1 MMVRVVSK
9 YLLSSSRT
17 SSGSRDSDSVVKP
30 TRSTNRTDTCRF
42 SDCDG
47 PGCAGS
53 AIGAVDVAASD
64 AAHCPQKRCSPP
76 TSAPH
81 DGQWRASGAAHCP
94 QNRLPSEL
102 SEPQAPHL
110 TAAPPSPER
119 SDQGGPGGAD
129 VRLRSGA
136 PMFGFCQNMSRS
148 APSPTHQMRLI
159 HCPSGCEPT
168 ARGRVATDVPAAGGQ
183 PSALAVACGTV
194 AQRPA
199 SRGVEREGCP
209 TAERR
214 VLSPRTSARWWTH
227 LRAAQLG

>member
-53 AIGAVDVAASD
+53 AAGAVDVAASG
-64 AAHCPQKRCSPP
+64 AAHCPQNRCSPP
-76 TSAPH
+76 TSAPQ
-81 DGQWRASGAAHCP
+81 DGHWRARGAAHWP

-110 TAAPPSPER
+110 TAAPPDLKR
-119 SDQGGPGGAD
+119 SDQAVDGGAD
-129 VRLRSGA
+129 ASLRAAA
-136 PMFGFCQNMSRS
+136 PMFSLCQNMGRS
-148 APSPTHQMRLI
+148 VPSTMRI
-159 HCPSGCEPT
+159 
-168 ARGRVATDVPAAGGQ
+168 V
-183 PSALAVACGTV
+183 
-194 AQRPA
+194 
-199 SRGVEREGCP
+199 
-209 TAERR
+209 
-214 VLSPRTSARWWTH
+214 
-227 LRAAQLG
+227 

>member
-1 MMVRVVSK
+1 MIVRVVSK

-53 AIGAVDVAASD
+53 ATGVVDVAASG
-64 AAHCPQKRCSPP
+64 AAHWPQNRCSEP

-81 DGQWRASGAAHCP
+81 DGHWRTRGMAHCP

-110 TAAPPSPER
+110 TAAPPHPER
-119 SDQGGPGGAD
+119 TDQGGRGRAD
-129 VRLRSGA
+129 VRLRARA
-136 PMFGFCQNMSRS
+136 PMFTFCQSMS
-148 APSPTHQMRLI
+148 
-159 HCPSGCEPT
+159 G
-168 ARGRVATDVPAAGGQ
+168 
-183 PSALAVACGTV
+183 
-194 AQRPA
+194 
-199 SRGVEREGCP
+199 
-209 TAERR
+209 
-214 VLSPRTSARWWTH
+214 
-227 LRAAQLG
+227 

>member
-1 MMVRVVSK
+1 MIVRVVSK

-53 AIGAVDVAASD
+53 ATGPGDMAASG
-64 AAHCPQKRCSPP
+64 AAHWAQNRCSAP

-81 DGQWRASGAAHCP
+81 DGHWRARGAAHWP
-94 QNRLPSEL
+94 QNRLPPEL

-119 SDQGGPGGAD
+119 TDQVLHGGAD
-129 VRLRSGA
+129 ARLRAGA
-136 PMFGFCQNMSRS
+136 PMFSFCQRMSAS
-148 APSPTHQMRLI
+148 ACCKDRPGAHRLVK
-159 HCPSGCEPT
+159 S
-168 ARGRVATDVPAAGGQ
+168 RRVSCRVDAP
-183 PSALAVACGTV
+183 
-194 AQRPA
+194 
-199 SRGVEREGCP
+199 
-209 TAERR
+209 RR
-214 VLSPRTSARWWTH
+214 VLWPRRPLLETGR
-227 LRAAQLG
+227 LGRGAIPD